1 MVHTQGTR
9 SIVLGFDSLLYCLDE
24 ILMVPPLSE
33 VRLGG
38 VNGSKTIASYE
49 DVKVRLNSRK
59 NE

>member
-1 MVHTQGTR
+1 MVHTHGMR

-33 VRLGG
+33 ARLGG

-59 NE
+59 SE